1 MRNAIILA
9 AFLIAAADASAQQW
23 TWPEQPKNLKV
34 LPKGTT
40 GQQLSPI
47 MRGFTRA
54 LGVRCTYCH
63 VGEEGKPLSTYDF
76 ASDANPNKDR
86 ARAMLTM
93 MRSITEQ
100 LKTFN
105 ASGEKRV
112 NMWCHT
118 CHMGKA
124 RPTTLDEEMRDAYL
138 KSGIN
143 AAIARYRELKERY
156 YGKGGYDFSDR
167 ALGSMARELLDQKK
181 TDEAIEILR
190 LATSEYPHSAF
201 AWDGLGEAYAAAGKP
216 RLAEIFYR
224 KSLELEPAN
233 ENALAKLAE
242 LAKK

>member
-1 MRNAIILA
+1 MRNAVILA
-9 AFLIAAADASAQQW
+9 VLLIAADASAQQW
-23 TWPEQPKNLKV
+23 TWPEHPKNLKV
-34 LPKGTT
+34 LPQTMT

-93 MRSITEQ
+93 MRSVTDQ

-138 KSGIN
+138 KSGIK
-143 AAIARYRELKERY
+143 AAIARYHELKERY

-181 TDEAIEILR
+181 IDDAIELLR
-190 LATSEYPHSAF
+190 LATSEYPQSAT